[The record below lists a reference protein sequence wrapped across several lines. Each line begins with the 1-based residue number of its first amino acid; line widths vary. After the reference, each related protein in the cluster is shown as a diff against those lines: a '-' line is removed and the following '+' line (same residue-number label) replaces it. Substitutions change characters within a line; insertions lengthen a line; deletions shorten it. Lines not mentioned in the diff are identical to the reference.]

1 MNKFRDDV
9 FNSQVSL
16 NALFQ
21 PLTTSSTD
29 SADILIMGFG
39 DGSIHLSIYEFFE
52 IGSFTLQQASQNFSN
67 SKPILHCSHPY
78 HTTHALVVLNESSG
92 EEELYLV
99 PLDLRLVSSAG
110 RYLSLLASKSAQLH
124 NILRY
129 IRQVQREMC
138 VELKAA
144 QDLPNKFI
152 RSIEETLRHKA
163 DYTWVDAAYHLVV
176 TGNCYPDVKEWL
188 VDELGER
195 V

>member
-1 MNKFRDDV
+1 M
-9 FNSQVSL
+9 

-21 PLTTSSTD
+21 PLTTNSID
-29 SADILIMGFG
+29 SADILILGFE

-52 IGSFTLQQASQNFSN
+52 IGSFTLQQASHIFAN
-67 SKPILHCSHPY
+67 SKSILHCSHPY
-78 HTTHALVVLNESSG
+78 STTHALIVSNSSLG
-92 EEELYLV
+92 KEDLYLV

-129 IRQVQREMC
+129 IRQVEREIC
-138 VELKAA
+138 VELKTT
-144 QDLPNKFI
+144 QDLPSRFI
-152 RSIEETLRHKA
+152 RSIEETLKHKA

-176 TGNCYPDVKEWL
+176 TGNCYPEVKEWL